1 MLVLRGAT
9 ASGEENNS
17 VMFLF
22 QNTGILN
29 KINDLETK
37 AGFTLFMLD
46 LHVQFCLI
54 VSILK
59 SQQNHAM

>member
-22 QNTGILN
+22 QNTEILN

-37 AGFTLFMLD
+37 AGNSLYARSPCPICF
-46 LHVQFCLI
+46 V

>member
-22 QNTGILN
+22 QNTGILS
-29 KINDLETK
+29 KIN
-37 AGFTLFMLD
+37 
-46 LHVQFCLI
+46 I
-54 VSILK
+54 
-59 SQQNHAM
+59 